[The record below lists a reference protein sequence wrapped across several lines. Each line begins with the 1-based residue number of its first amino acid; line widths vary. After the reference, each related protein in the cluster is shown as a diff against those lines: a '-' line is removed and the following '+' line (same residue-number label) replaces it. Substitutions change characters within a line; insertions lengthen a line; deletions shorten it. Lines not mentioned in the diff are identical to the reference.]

1 VENVLPFAR
10 AARFPFK
17 NQSVSIEHY
26 ENFPVAS
33 LLLPAAERGP
43 VSVIYRFA
51 RSADDIADEG
61 DAAPVERLARL
72 DAYRAEL
79 RRIAR
84 GEEPGEP
91 LFEDLARVVRSRAL
105 PLEPLHDLLDAFS
118 QDVVKPR
125 YADFGE
131 LLDYCR
137 RSANPVGRLLLHLFR
152 ADTPGNIA
160 QSDAVC
166 SALQLANFWQDVAL
180 DYAKGRIYLPQD
192 EMARFGVSEAHIAER
207 RCDDAWRALLGFQ
220 IERTRAMFRS
230 GAPLGHRLPGRIGL
244 EIRATVRGGLRVLDK
259 LGAVQCDVF
268 RRRPVLQWYDWPLL
282 LWRAL

>member
-1 VENVLPFAR
+1 MENVLPFAR
-10 AARFPFK
+10 AAPFPFK

-33 LLLPAAERGP
+33 LLLPAPERA
-43 VSVIYRFA
+43 SVAAIYRFA
-51 RSADDIADEG
+51 RNADDFADEG
-61 DAAPVERLARL
+61 ELAPAERLARL
-72 DAYRAEL
+72 EAYRAEL
-79 RRIAR
+79 RGIAR
-84 GEEPGEP
+84 GEAPGEP
-91 LFEDLARVVRSRAL
+91 LFAEPGRVARERGL
-105 PLEPLHDLLDAFS
+105 PLEPFHDLLDAFA
-118 QDVVKPR
+118 QDVLKPR

-131 LLDYCR
+131 LLEYCR
-137 RSANPVGRLLLHLFR
+137 RSANPVGRLLLHLFG
-152 ADTPGNIA
+152 AATPGNVA

-220 IERTRAMFRS
+220 VERTRAMFLG
-230 GAPLGHRLPGRIGL
+230 GAPLGRRLPGRIGL
-244 EIRATVRGGLRVLDK
+244 EIRATVQGGLRVLDK
-259 LGAVQCDVF
+259 LDAVQFDVF
-268 RRRPVLQWYDWPLL
+268 RRRPILEWYDWPLL